1 MTPRLLRI
9 SFVAI
14 VTTLLPAA
22 GHAQSGPSV
31 LVQLTSLREGSLPR
45 VVTAY
50 GRVQAGPSARQTVMA
65 PLSAVVQT
73 VYVRP
78 GEKVAK
84 GAPLLRLMPSPMATA
99 SYVQAESALHV
110 TTELVART
118 RQMVGQH
125 LVTAQQLA
133 DAEKSAVDA
142 RATLNALLAQGAD
155 GPKDL
160 RAPFDAIVT
169 SIASTPGSIVA
180 VGAALLDLI
189 KPEGLVLQVGV
200 VPAQAASVVTGEA
213 VKITPIGDGASLQ
226 ATVSQRG
233 SVVETSSGLV
243 PVQIAVPADKLFA
256 GEMAQADITTGQ
268 TKGYLVPHAAILV
281 DDQGKPY
288 VVQSVNMIAKKV
300 PVQVLGSEGDKN
312 VIAGQLDPA
321 TPLVLSGNYQLND
334 GMKMRVA
341 QAGGKAA
348 P

>member
-1 MTPRLLRI
+1 MTRCLLRI

-14 VTTLLPAA
+14 AATLLTVA
-22 GHAQSGPSV
+22 GQAQSGPSV

-50 GRVQAGPSARQTVMA
+50 GRVLAGPSARQTVMA
-65 PLSAVVQT
+65 PLSAVIQT

-84 GAPLLRLMPSPMATA
+84 NAPLLRLMPSPTATA
-99 SYVQAESALHV
+99 SYVQAQSALHV

-118 RQMVGQH
+118 RKMVEQH
-125 LVTAQQLA
+125 LATAQQLA
-133 DAEKSAVDA
+133 DAEKSEADA

-160 RAPFDAIVT
+160 RAPFEAVVT
-169 SIASTPGSIVA
+169 SIASTPGSIVTE
-180 VGAALLDLI
+180 GAALLDLI

-200 VPAQAASVVTGEA
+200 IPDQAASVAAGDK
-213 VKITPIGDGASLQ
+213 VKITPIGGGAPLQ
-226 ATVSQRG
+226 ATVSLRG
-233 SVVETSSGLV
+233 SVVETGNGLV
-243 PVQIAVPADKLFA
+243 PVQIAVPADKLFS

-268 TKGYLVPHAAILV
+268 TKGYVVPHEAILV

-312 VIAGQLDPA
+312 VIAGELDPA
-321 TPLVLSGNYQLND
+321 APLVLSGNYQLDN
-334 GMKMRVA
+334 GMRIRVA
-341 QAGGKAA
+341 AAGGKAA